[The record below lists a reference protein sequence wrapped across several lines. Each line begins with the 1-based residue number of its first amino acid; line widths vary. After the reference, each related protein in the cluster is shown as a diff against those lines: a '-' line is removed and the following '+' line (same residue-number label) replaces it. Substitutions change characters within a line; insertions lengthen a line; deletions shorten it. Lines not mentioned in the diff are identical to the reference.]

1 MGTLTNDTTRSQLA
15 AIREHLLTYGKIDKP
30 TALEI
35 CDCDRL
41 GARIWDIRNDAVDP
55 LDIVTEI
62 QTKTNRFGHPV
73 RYAVY
78 RLAKEETA

>member
-1 MGTLTNDTTRSQLA
+1 MSTLQNERTMSQIT
-15 AIREHLLTYGKIDKP
+15 AIREHLNEYGWIDKP

-41 GARIWDIRNDAVDP
+41 GARIWDLRNLWGMEIA
-55 LDIVTEI
+55 TEMRS
-62 QTKTNRFGHPV
+62 KRNRFGHET

-78 RLAKEETA
+78 HYEKGVEI

>member
-1 MGTLTNDTTRSQLA
+1 MVTLENMRTMSQLF
-15 AIREHLLTYGKIDKP
+15 AIREHLEQTGWIDKP

-41 GARIWDIRNDAVDP
+41 GARIWDLRN
-55 LDIVTEI
+55 LGMNISTEMR
-62 QTKTNRFGHPV
+62 TKQNRFGHET

-78 RLAKEETA
+78 HLETD